1 VSQVRILPGPL
12 LLSLRI
18 GEDNSEEEEIFR
30 DLWEDETQREIVV
43 DCLMADCEIR
53 TGRPPGL

>member
-30 DLWEDETQREIVV
+30 DLWEDET
-43 DCLMADCEIR
+43 
-53 TGRPPGL
+53 